1 MKSRLI
7 IRPYQSEQELYGRD
21 RLYESLGYTQPAG
34 GFLTVFQYFSGLP
47 RVSTVPPLVFPSP
60 RVYDGST
67 GPRWEKTGRILLK
80 EIYRMRRKTRLLA
93 VLLALIL
100 TLSLLPG
107 AALADDPANPDG
119 TQVDNPQTPGED
131 GDKDDNGDKDD
142 SEDNIKDPE
151 PDPKPDPNPDPEPK
165 PDPEPEPKP
174 DPEPPTKPEKP
185 EKPAG
190 CTGTE
195 DCKAES
201 HNKDC
206 ISQCTKDGSCT
217 NTEGEAD
224 AHKTGCPK
232 AVKQETP
239 AAPTTITMKT
249 PSASVKQNGRNLT
262 VSYGISS
269 DPSVSSFLSS
279 TYFQAVHITLTVGSG
294 SSLKKSMTGSA
305 IGSDCTF
312 ENAVPTAQSAG
323 SDSLTAVVEVI
334 FECVSGTVDVGG
346 KSYIVQGNDNRV
358 VTNSKCTPSA
368 GPENAVE
375 NPGKPLDL
383 RYNPSTGAL
392 SWSITP
398 TYKDNV
404 KPGSTTKIDQFSN
417 EHFILTL
424 KQGSKV
430 IEEDVHFDTAISSS
444 TSSTIKTTR
453 KQNSFSA
460 TYKPGKTLTAGVTY
474 TISLLNERSMGS
486 GGNLTGT
493 CTFTVSDTAKPT
505 TVKGALQKLI
515 KDGFTSSSTA
525 KDIRTAILD
534 TVSGTTAAT
543 KLKNLTT
550 SLQDSSS
557 TGLDLVDL
565 VQETEQDF
573 LKAAGIAVKRKN
585 APKLET
591 SISSVIGLGLNTA
604 RSNQI
609 SIESAEAAK
618 SHDTPSGALAC
629 VFFSLNVSGLSDN
642 KNMDFPVQVSMK
654 LPDSFNSKDK
664 VHVLHY
670 DSSGK
675 SEKLDAYI
683 LSSRIVFTTTSFS
696 DFALVQENANGY
708 KVTIASAENGTVTA
722 DKKEAGKDATV
733 TLTLQPASGYSLA
746 AMVITS
752 KDGKTVSAAK
762 KSDTQYTFQMP
773 ASDVSVQA
781 VFMKSDVPGFTDVP
795 ADHTFYK
802 EISWAA
808 KKGIMNGTGN
818 GQFSPGRT
826 VSRQQLWMVL
836 ARTSGSSPANMA
848 EARTWAINSGI
859 SDGSN
864 PTGPVS
870 RQQLVTMLYRYA
882 VKQNTAL
889 SGSKDISTYA
899 DADAVS
905 GYAKDAIAWAVGN
918 GIVSGTSGNRLNP
931 QGSATRA
938 HFAAFLYRF
947 GQKTGM

>member
-1 MKSRLI
+1 
-7 IRPYQSEQELYGRD
+7 
-21 RLYESLGYTQPAG
+21 
-34 GFLTVFQYFSGLP
+34 
-47 RVSTVPPLVFPSP
+47 
-60 RVYDGST
+60 
-67 GPRWEKTGRILLK
+67 
-80 EIYRMRRKTRLLA
+80 
-93 VLLALIL
+93 
-100 TLSLLPG
+100 
-107 AALADDPANPDG
+107 
-119 TQVDNPQTPGED
+119 
-131 GDKDDNGDKDD
+131 
-142 SEDNIKDPE
+142 
-151 PDPKPDPNPDPEPK
+151 
-165 PDPEPEPKP
+165 
-174 DPEPPTKPEKP
+174 
-185 EKPAG
+185 
-190 CTGTE
+190 
-195 DCKAES
+195 
-201 HNKDC
+201 
-206 ISQCTKDGSCT
+206 
-217 NTEGEAD
+217 
-224 AHKTGCPK
+224 
-232 AVKQETP
+232 
-239 AAPTTITMKT
+239 
-249 PSASVKQNGRNLT
+249 
-262 VSYGISS
+262 
-269 DPSVSSFLSS
+269 
-279 TYFQAVHITLTVGSG
+279 
-294 SSLKKSMTGSA
+294 
-305 IGSDCTF
+305 
-312 ENAVPTAQSAG
+312 
-323 SDSLTAVVEVI
+323 
-334 FECVSGTVDVGG
+334 
-346 KSYIVQGNDNRV
+346 
-358 VTNSKCTPSA
+358 
-368 GPENAVE
+368 
-375 NPGKPLDL
+375 
-383 RYNPSTGAL
+383 
-392 SWSITP
+392 
-398 TYKDNV
+398 
-404 KPGSTTKIDQFSN
+404 
-417 EHFILTL
+417 
-424 KQGSKV
+424 
-430 IEEDVHFDTAISSS
+430 
-444 TSSTIKTTR
+444 
-453 KQNSFSA
+453 
-460 TYKPGKTLTAGVTY
+460 
-474 TISLLNERSMGS
+474 MGS

-573 LKAAGIAVKRKN
+573 LKAAGIAVNRKN

-683 LSSRIVFTTTSFS
+683 LSSRVVFTTTSFS

-722 DKKEAGKDATV
+722 DKKEAGKDATI

-781 VFMKSDVPGFTDVP
+781 VFMKSDIPGFTDVP

-899 DADAVS
+899 DADSVS